1 MASRGEVNAKDL
13 PSVNLNGVIDSTYST
28 LLVDNATNEGHT
40 VSLRNFSDAVRAMV
54 TSDIM
59 ASIGGEPKIATSM
72 SDMTDTE
79 RIYVLTTDSNW
90 YYYDGSAWTA
100 GGTYGAVATDTT
112 LTEPMSPADAKKVGD
127 EFDSIKS
134 SLSDMQ
140 DISYEEHIT
149 DVTNGLQWEQGLINS
164 SGGRSGNSKRIR
176 TWDNPL
182 LVQGGDTVRINVPSG
197 FKIQGYLWVA
207 DNSGTFITMMFPDAM
222 QPGLLNYPISSTS
235 IVRFMMAKEDHNQT
249 MSVAELPSGFTV
261 SIVHT
266 ESLRESSENGINT
279 IDSFLSGDPVDIASS
294 LVWSQG
300 LMHTNSGLEI
310 PIDSNWTKRIYTPAY
325 YEVSPYYD
333 AVLNIYVPE
342 THKLQIYEY
351 QHDGTYEKY
360 FWSTM
365 QTGNLKANI
374 TKGYKYRFM
383 LALIDHTQ
391 PISTSDYPESMAMTL
406 KSVGGRI
413 ADLYTDA
420 ANKRVYNLPIPSDF
434 WSSPV
439 IGTYSTDFPTPSST
453 SFTSAMYHAKLQALF
468 DVAGRNTVSGYTELG
483 QDSAGNS
490 LYKYVINYPPMRYAS
505 SEMAYISDDALYQK
519 KPKIVMIT
527 GIHGFERPSTLGFY
541 YFVKNIFESTDPIY
555 EFIRNHV
562 NIVAVPLMC
571 PSGWNGAT
579 YDNGNGR
586 NLNRDFPGTQEGT
599 AWSEIESNL
608 LKGVIEDNLD
618 MDFFLDWHN
627 CYYRTTYPACISY
640 GLTDDP
646 DMYNPYLRVI
656 QTIGNRWQKAYPAID
671 QTLGTLW
678 GHNAHP
684 NKGTVGLW
692 LTNEYGIKNILFE
705 SGMRH
710 QVLGGYSNTS
720 TSDQQTDHGDEY
732 CVRQGVEIATNLI
745 IALMR
750 MISV

>member
-1 MASRGEVNAKDL
+1 MATRGEVNAKDL

-54 TSDIM
+54 TSDVM
-59 ASIGGEPKIATSM
+59 ASIGGEPGIATSM
-72 SDMTDTE
+72 SEMTDTE

-90 YYYDGSAWTA
+90 YYYNGSAWVS
-100 GGTYGAVATDTT
+100 GGTYGAVATDTS
-112 LTEPMSPADAKKVGD
+112 LTESGFPADAKKVGD
-127 EFDSIKS
+127 EFTNIAS
-134 SLSDMQ
+134 SLSDMKN
-140 DISYEEHIT
+140 ISYEEQVT
-149 DVTNGLQWEQGLINS
+149 DVTDRLQWEQGQINS
-164 SGGRSGNSKRIR
+164 SGQKSGNNRRIR
-176 TWDNPL
+176 TWYYPL
-182 LVQGGDTVRINVPSG
+182 LVRGGDAVRLNVPSG
-197 FKIQGYLWVA
+197 FKMQGYMWVA
-207 DNSGTFITMMFPDAM
+207 DNSMAFRAMMWPTEM
-222 QPGLLNYPISSTS
+222 QTGSLEYLVTSTS
-235 IVRFMMAKEDHNQT
+235 IVRFTMAKEDTNQT
-249 MSVAELPSGFTV
+249 MSVAELPSGLVV
-261 SIVHT
+261 SVVHT
-266 ESLRESSENGINT
+266 ESLRESTKNSINT
-279 IDSFLSGDPVDIASS
+279 INSFLAGDSVDIANG
-294 LVWSQG
+294 LAWEQG
-300 LMHTNSGLEI
+300 LIHTDSGSEVL
-310 PIDSNWTKRIYTPAY
+310 PGNAWMKRIYTPAY
-325 YEVSPYYD
+325 YEISPYYD
-333 AVLNIYVPE
+333 AVLNIYVPD

-351 QHDGTYEKY
+351 RHDGTFVRY

-365 QTGNLKANI
+365 QTGILKSNI
-374 TKGYKYRFM
+374 IKGYKYRFM
-383 LALIDHTQ
+383 LAFADHDQ
-391 PISTSDYPESMAMTL
+391 EMSISDYPESMTMTL

-420 ANKRVYNLPIPSDF
+420 AEKRVYNLPIPSEF

-439 IGTYSTDFPTPSST
+439 ISTYSSDFPTPSST

-483 QDSAGNS
+483 QDSAGNG
-490 LYKYVINYPPMRYAS
+490 LYKYVLNYPPMRYAS

-527 GIHGFERPSTLGFY
+527 GIHGFERPSSLGFY

-586 NLNRDFPGTQEGT
+586 NLNRDFPGTDEGT

-745 IALMR
+745 IALIR